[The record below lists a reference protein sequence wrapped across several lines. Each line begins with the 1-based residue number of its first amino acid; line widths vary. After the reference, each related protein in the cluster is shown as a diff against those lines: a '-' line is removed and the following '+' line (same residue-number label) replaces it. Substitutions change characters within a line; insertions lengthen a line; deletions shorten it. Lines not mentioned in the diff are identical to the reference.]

1 VWGLGHVFVDKVQV
15 GELIARS
22 TKKLNRL
29 IHEVRAVPPQI
40 ISRRCGTA
48 RSTAPFATLATFTL
62 AQDEFRSAAFASPH
76 RYKQIKDERD
86 ENTMAIKS
94 N

>member
-1 VWGLGHVFVDKVQV
+1 MRYEPYLRKSSLAGAALH
-15 GELIARS
+15 
-22 TKKLNRL
+22 
-29 IHEVRAVPPQI
+29 AVLP
-40 ISRRCGTA
+40 
-48 RSTAPFATLATFTL
+48 APFATLATFTL

-86 ENTMAIKS
+86 ENTIAIKS